1 MEYIIVLCTI
11 NDFNQAKE
19 ISKIII
25 EEKLAACVNIIPKIS
40 SIYFWNDEIVE
51 DDEYLMIIK
60 TRRNLFKELK
70 LKITQL
76 HPYDVPEI
84 ISLNIEDGSKL
95 YLDWI
100 KNSTKETDI

>member
-1 MEYIIVLCTI
+1 MDYIIILCTI

-19 ISKIII
+19 ISKKIIQ
-25 EEKLAACVNIIPKIS
+25 EKLAACVNVIPHIS

-51 DDEYLMIIK
+51 DDEYLMLIK
-60 TRRNLFKELK
+60 TRKNLFEKLK

-76 HPYDVPEI
+76 HTYDVPEI
-84 ISLNIEDGSKL
+84 ISLNIDDGSKL

-100 KNSTKETDI
+100 SASTKPE